1 LILIDMMIDRDIT
14 IELTGMEFHAFHGC
28 LEQERKEGNT
38 FVVDF
43 RGKRDGKKAA
53 KTDDLKNTAD
63 YSKIYEIVASEMA
76 KPSNLLE
83 NVAARIVDAI
93 MEADFGFWFAQ
104 VRVSKKNPPVGGVCA
119 WSRVTATSGS
129 SVKSLQDI
137 NESF

>member
-1 LILIDMMIDRDIT
+1 MMIDRDIT

-63 YSKIYEIVASEMA
+63 YSKIYEIVAAEMA
-76 KPSNLLE
+76 KTSNLLE

-93 MEADFGFWFAQ
+93 MEADFGFWFVQ
-104 VRVSKKNPPVGGVCA
+104 VRVSKKNPPVGGACS
-119 WSRVTATSGS
+119 WSRVTATWG
-129 SVKSLQDI
+129 KELQNEII

>member
-1 LILIDMMIDRDIT
+1 MMIDRDIT

-63 YSKIYEIVASEMA
+63 YSKIYEIVAAEMA

-83 NVAARIVDAI
+83 NVAGRIVDAI
-93 MEADFGFWFAQ
+93 MEADFGFWFVQ
-104 VRVSKKNPPVGGVCA
+104 VRVSKKNPPLGGTCS
-119 WSRVTATSGS
+119 WSRVTATWG
-129 SVKSLQDI
+129 KDLQHEII

>member
-1 LILIDMMIDRDIT
+1 MMIDRDIT

-63 YSKIYEIVASEMA
+63 YSKIYEIVAAEMA

-93 MEADFGFWFAQ
+93 MEVDFGFWFVQ

>member
-1 LILIDMMIDRDIT
+1 MMIDRDIT

-53 KTDDLKNTAD
+53 KTDDLHNTAD
-63 YSKIYEIVASEMA
+63 YSKIYEIVAAQMA

-83 NVAARIVDAI
+83 NVAGRIVDAI
-93 MEADFGFWFAQ
+93 MEADFGFWFVQ
-104 VRVSKKNPPVGGVCA
+104 VRVSKKNPPVGGTCS
-119 WSRVTATSGS
+119 WSRVTATWG
-129 SVKSLQDI
+129 KDLQHEII

>member
-1 LILIDMMIDRDIT
+1 MIDRDIT

-63 YSKIYEIVASEMA
+63 YSQIYEIVAAEMA

-83 NVAARIVDAI
+83 NVAGRIVDAI
-93 MEADFGFWFAQ
+93 MAADFGFWFVQ
-104 VRVSKKNPPVGGVCA
+104 VRVSKKNPPVGGTCS
-119 WSRVTATSGS
+119 WSRVTATFG
-129 SVKSLQDI
+129 KELQSEII

>member
-1 LILIDMMIDRDIT
+1 
-14 IELTGMEFHAFHGC
+14 MEFHAFHGC

-63 YSKIYEIVASEMA
+63 YSQIYEIVAAEMA

-83 NVAARIVDAI
+83 NVAGRIVDAI
-93 MEADFGFWFAQ
+93 MAADFGFWFVQ
-104 VRVSKKNPPVGGVCA
+104 VRVSKKNPPVGGTCS
-119 WSRVTATSGS
+119 WSRVTATFG
-129 SVKSLQDI
+129 KELQSEII

>member
-1 LILIDMMIDRDIT
+1 MMIDRDIT

-53 KTDDLKNTAD
+53 KTDDLKYTAD
-63 YSKIYEIVASEMA
+63 YSKIYEIVAAEMA

-93 MEADFGFWFAQ
+93 MEADFGFWFVQ

>member
-1 LILIDMMIDRDIT
+1 MMIDRDLT

-53 KTDDLKNTAD
+53 KTDDLNNTAD
-63 YSKIYEIVASEMA
+63 YSKIYEIVAAQMA

-83 NVAARIVDAI
+83 NVAGRIVDAI
-93 MEADFGFWFAQ
+93 MEADFGFWFVQ
-104 VRVSKKNPPVGGVCA
+104 VRVSKKNPPVGGTCS
-119 WSRVTATSGS
+119 WSRVTATIG
-129 SVKSLQDI
+129 KDCQHDII

>member
-129 SVKSLQDI
+129 SVKSHQDI

>member
-1 LILIDMMIDRDIT
+1 MIDRDIT

-63 YSKIYEIVASEMA
+63 YSQIYEIVAAQMA

-83 NVAARIVDAI
+83 NVAGRIVDAI
-93 MEADFGFWFAQ
+93 MAADFGFWFVQ
-104 VRVSKKNPPVGGVCA
+104 VRVSKKNPPVGGTCS
-119 WSRVTATSGS
+119 WSRVTATFG
-129 SVKSLQDI
+129 KELQSEII

>member
-1 LILIDMMIDRDIT
+1 MIDRDIT

-63 YSKIYEIVASEMA
+63 YSKIYEIVAAEMA

-93 MEADFGFWFAQ
+93 MEADFGFGFVQ
-104 VRVSKKNPPVGGVCA
+104 VRVSKKNPPVGGACS
-119 WSRVTATSGS
+119 WSRVTATWG
-129 SVKSLQDI
+129 KELQNEII

>member
-1 LILIDMMIDRDIT
+1 MNMRIDSTLT

-28 LEQERKEGNT
+28 LESERKEGNT
-38 FVVDF
+38 FLDF
-43 RGKRDGKKAA
+43 KKAA
-53 KTDDLKNTAD
+53 KSDDLKDTPD
-63 YSKIYEIVASEMA
+63 YSKVYDIVAAEMA

-93 MEADFGFWFAQ
+93 ERAGLGFWYIQ

-119 WSRVTATSGS
+119 WSSVTATSGS
-129 SVKSLQDI
+129 SIKTIEDI

>member
-1 LILIDMMIDRDIT
+1 MMIDRDIT

-53 KTDDLKNTAD
+53 ETDDLKNTAD

-104 VRVSKKNPPVGGVCA
+104 VRVSKKNPPVGGTCS
-119 WSRVTATSGS
+119 WSRVTATFG
-129 SVKSLQDI
+129 KDCQHDII

>member
-1 LILIDMMIDRDIT
+1 MMIDRDIT

-43 RGKRDGKKAA
+43 RGIMDGKKAA
-53 KTDDLKNTAD
+53 KTDDLNNTAD
-63 YSKIYEIVASEMA
+63 YSKIYEIVAAQMA

-83 NVAARIVDAI
+83 NVAGRIVDAI
-93 MEADFGFWFAQ
+93 MEADFGFWFVQ
-104 VRVSKKNPPVGGVCA
+104 VRVSKKNPPVGGRCS
-119 WSRVTATSGS
+119 WSRVTATWG
-129 SVKSLQDI
+129 KELQHEII

>member
-1 LILIDMMIDRDIT
+1 MT

-28 LEQERKEGNT
+28 LESERKEGNT
-38 FVVDF
+38 FLVDF
-43 RGKRDGKKAA
+43 LGKGNFKKAA
-53 KTDDLKNTAD
+53 KSDDLKDTPD

-93 MEADFGFWFAQ
+93 EMSDLKFWYIQ

-119 WSRVTATSGS
+119 WSSVTATSG
-129 SVKSLQDI
+129 KTIKTIEDL

>member
-1 LILIDMMIDRDIT
+1 
-14 IELTGMEFHAFHGC
+14 
-28 LEQERKEGNT
+28 
-38 FVVDF
+38 
-43 RGKRDGKKAA
+43 
-53 KTDDLKNTAD
+53 
-63 YSKIYEIVASEMA
+63 MA

>member
-1 LILIDMMIDRDIT
+1 MIDRDFT

-28 LEQERKEGNT
+28 LESERKEGNT

-43 RGKRDGKKAA
+43 LGKVDARKAA
-53 KTDDLKNTAD
+53 ESDDLADTPD
-63 YSKIYEIVASEMA
+63 YSKVYEIVAAEMA

-83 NVAARIVDAI
+83 NVAGRIVDAVGC
-93 MEADFGFWFAQ
+93 AGLGFRFIK

>member
-1 LILIDMMIDRDIT
+1 MMIDRDIT

-93 MEADFGFWFAQ
+93 MEADFGFWFAL